1 MDRILTCEV
10 GKILGHYGSFLAVEQ
25 ADPESSTNSF
35 KIVLPPLVTGNSN
48 PGFKSKSQKRQTQCS
63 LNDTKKLYITKTP
76 GLI

>member
-35 KIVLPPLVTGNSN
+35 KIVLPPLVTARIQIQVTETPN
-48 PGFKSKSQKRQTQCS
+48 PMF
-63 LNDTKKLYITKTP
+63 LE
-76 GLI
+76 